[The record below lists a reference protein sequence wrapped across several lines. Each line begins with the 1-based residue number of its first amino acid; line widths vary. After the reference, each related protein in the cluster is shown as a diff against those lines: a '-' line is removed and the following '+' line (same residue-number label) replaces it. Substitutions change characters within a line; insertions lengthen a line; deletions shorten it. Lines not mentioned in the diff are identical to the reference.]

1 MIELTDQ
8 NFEGTVLKNE
18 KPVLVDFYAEWCSPC
33 FVLGPILEK
42 VVKEFDDKLIFAKAN
57 LDNIPLVAQKLG
69 IDRIPFVILFK
80 NGKPASGF
88 MGVKPEPVVR
98 EILEKMLNENSDEQA
113 IEEIIKEYQEYAE
126 SQGLKLN
133 PDKEVVK
140 RIAKGLLANEK
151 KYGQKYCPCR
161 RVTGNKEE
169 DQPKVCPCVFHKEEI
184 EKNGHCLCNLFI
196 K

>member
-1 MIELTDQ
+1 MVELTDQ
-8 NFEGTVLKNE
+8 NFEEMVLKNE

-42 VVKEFDDKLIFAKAN
+42 VTKEFDDKLIFAKAN

-69 IDRIPFVILFK
+69 IDRIPFVVLFK
-80 NGKPASGF
+80 SGKPASGF

-98 EILEKMLNENSDEQA
+98 EILEKMLNENPDEQA
-113 IEEIIKEYQEYAE
+113 IEEIIKGYQEYAE

-133 PDKEVVK
+133 PDREVVK
-140 RIAKGLLANEK
+140 GIAKGLLANEK
-151 KYGQKYCPCR
+151 KYGQRYCPCR
-161 RVTGNKEE
+161 RVAGNKEE
-169 DQPKVCPCVFHKEEI
+169 DQPKICPCAFHKEEI
-184 EKNGHCLCNLFI
+184 EKDGHCLCNLFI

>member
-1 MIELTDQ
+1 M
-8 NFEGTVLKNE
+8 
-18 KPVLVDFYAEWCSPC
+18 
-33 FVLGPILEK
+33 EK
-42 VVKEFDDKLIFAKAN
+42 VAKEFEDKLIFVKAN

-88 MGVKPEPVVR
+88 MGVKPESVVR

-113 IEEIIKEYQEYAE
+113 IEEIIKGDQDYAE

-133 PDKEVVK
+133 PDMEVV
-140 RIAKGLLANEK
+140 RGIVKGLLANEK
-151 KYGQKYCPCR
+151 KYGQRYCPCR
-161 RVTGNKEE
+161 RVTGDKEE
-169 DQPKVCPCVFHKEEI
+169 DQSKICPCTLHKEEI

>member
-1 MIELTDQ
+1 MIEVTDQ
-8 NFEGTVLKNE
+8 NFEETVSKSE

-33 FVLGPILEK
+33 STLGPILEK
-42 VVKEFDDKLIFAKAN
+42 VAGDFEDKLIFAKAN
-57 LDNIPLVAQKLG
+57 LDNIPLTAQKLN
-69 IDRIPFVILFK
+69 IDRIPFVVLFK
-80 NGKPASGF
+80 NGKPVSGF

-98 EILEKMLNENSDEQA
+98 EILEKMLKKDPDEQA
-113 IEEIIKEYQEYAE
+113 IEEIIKGYKDYAE

-133 PDKEVVK
+133 PDQEVIK
-140 RIAKGLLANEK
+140 RIARGLLANER

-169 DQPKVCPCVFHKEEI
+169 DRPKICPCAFHKEEI
-184 EKNGHCLCNLFI
+184 EENGHCLCNLFT